1 VQSYDGFAAAFHR
14 HRTRN
19 PNARIQ
25 LGVSDRLGELP
36 DPSLA
41 ESRACAGEARSL
53 LARLEEIPRDALSF
67 DEDLD
72 LDLARLNLE
81 AEIHRDS
88 YTWNDRTR
96 LQQTPSAGDEV
107 GDGIFQL
114 LINDPRP
121 AEERLADILARLE
134 GLPSYLDALVARLD
148 TPVARWAAMDLEKV
162 AELPGLFASVRDWAE
177 RERWSGSGQL
187 AEASRRG
194 EAALGGYA
202 DQLRAMPTTQA
213 LHLTEDTARRIVELR
228 GIDLTFED
236 LHRIARDFLAH
247 NAEQIEALRAHL
259 APKYDLAPDANVEAL
274 EGELERRYSLDAPG
288 GDFDRVL
295 ARYAEERERIV
306 EFVRTHDL
314 FPVPDDQSLR
324 ILRTP
329 AFMTPSIPAGAMMS
343 PPPFRQGTRTSL
355 VYLTL
360 SQELLSEHTELG
372 IPMMMVHEGIPGH
385 HLQLAAAASH
395 PSTIRRHM
403 EAMDQ
408 AEGWT
413 TMLEEYM
420 LDVGYGGELGDELRF
435 TGLRDM
441 ARIGARVAIDLF
453 FMTGERGYLDV
464 GVECDREADD
474 PFEAAGSLLEAVTG
488 FVPGRVQAELNWY
501 SQERGYP
508 LSYLAGNHLVWKL
521 KHDVEEAQQGR
532 LEGRD
537 LDRAFHRT
545 FLEAGSMPVSL
556 LRRVFARKGL
566 LRQD

>member
-1 VQSYDGFAAAFHR
+1 
-14 HRTRN
+14 
-19 PNARIQ
+19 
-25 LGVSDRLGELP
+25 
-36 DPSLA
+36 
-41 ESRACAGEARSL
+41 
-53 LARLEEIPRDALSF
+53 
-67 DEDLD
+67 
-72 LDLARLNLE
+72 
-81 AEIHRDS
+81 
-88 YTWNDRTR
+88 
-96 LQQTPSAGDEV
+96 
-107 GDGIFQL
+107 
-114 LINDPRP
+114 
-121 AEERLADILARLE
+121 
-134 GLPSYLDALVARLD
+134 
-148 TPVARWAAMDLEKV
+148 
-162 AELPGLFASVRDWAE
+162 
-177 RERWSGSGQL
+177 
-187 AEASRRG
+187 
-194 EAALGGYA
+194 LGGYA
-202 DQLRAMPTTQA
+202 NQLRAMPTTQT

-228 GIDLTFED
+228 GIELSFED
-236 LHRIARDFLAH
+236 LHRIARDFLAR
-247 NAEQIEALRAHL
+247 NAEQVEALRARL
-259 APKYDLAPDANVEAL
+259 APKYGLAPDASVEAL
-274 EGELERRYSLDAPG
+274 ESELERRYALDAPG

-295 ARYAEERERIV
+295 ARYEEERERIV

-314 FPVPDDQSLR
+314 FPIPDDQSLR

-395 PSTIRRHM
+395 PSIIRRHM
-403 EAMDQ
+403 QAMDQ

-420 LDVGYGGELGDELRF
+420 LDVGYGGERGDELRF

-521 KHDVEEAQQGR
+521 KHDVEEAQRGQ
-532 LEGRD
+532 LEGRE
-537 LDRAFHRT
+537 LDRAFHQT
-545 FLEAGSMPVSL
+545 FLEAGSMPLSS
-556 LRRVFARKGL
+556 LRRVFARKRL